1 MLGMLNQLAE
11 SQLPTDMLNPTKL
24 NSPAM
29 NITQPPTTIASQTQI
44 KPQTPLVQAVNIQA
58 TSVIPPTVKI
68 YNDPLREIIH
78 LSDSKES
85 SEYEGKIKSLA
96 AEAANL
102 YHVEEVKPVSKV

>member
-11 SQLPTDMLNPTKL
+11 SQLPTDVLNPTKL
-24 NSPAM
+24 NNPVM
-29 NITQPPTTIASQTQI
+29 NTTQLPTTITNQTQI
-44 KPQTPLVQAVNIQA
+44 KPQTPLVQAINTQA
-58 TSVIPPTVKI
+58 TNVTPPTVKI

-102 YHVEEVKPVSKV
+102 YHVEEVKPISKV